1 MIGSRGS
8 NVRDSAAVRRA
19 PIDLP
24 LRRSLS
30 ESQMLS
36 RDSILADLRSGPG
49 PEILIIGAG
58 INGIGVFRDLAFQGV
73 GSLMVDAGDFCSA
86 TSSASSR
93 LIHGGIRYLEIGE
106 FALVRESVVERNR
119 LLLDAPHHVR
129 PLRVWVPVDN
139 LLRGAPSAV
148 GRFLH
153 LLRKPG
159 PKGAMV
165 MAIGL
170 WVYDFFGRPFRTMP
184 KHRMVPKAEFRRSM
198 PALAPSVRYVGEF
211 WDARLTAPERL
222 GLEMVAQ
229 GEAACPA
236 SKAAPYVSVVGR
248 DGGTV
253 HLRDEVTGERFT
265 VEPKVVINCGG
276 ARVDLIDAGLGIS
289 ERLIGGTKGSHL
301 VLRNREFADGLDGGM
316 LYFETPDHRI
326 CLAYPLDAEHVL
338 LGTTDIRT
346 DDPDDIACSAAEV
359 DYLFE
364 VMTLIMPTLRL
375 DRDQIVFTYAG
386 IRPLPVSDGVAGA
399 ISRDHSI
406 RTFPADGDRPFP
418 VLSLVGGKWT
428 TFRACAEEI
437 ADEVL
442 RFVGQSRLRSTAGVA
457 VGGGA
462 DFPADREAYLA
473 AEARRLGLTTA
484 RMATLFDRYGT
495 GAVSLVESFAGESE
509 IPLTTL
515 PDYSYQEV
523 TAISQRERV
532 TRLADLVLRRTHVAL
547 LGSAGPATIAELAD
561 VVGRALAWSP
571 DRIEA
576 EETTTM
582 DLLATRH
589 GRPG

>member
-1 MIGSRGS
+1 
-8 NVRDSAAVRRA
+8 
-19 PIDLP
+19 
-24 LRRSLS
+24 
-30 ESQMLS
+30 MLS
-36 RDSILADLRSGPG
+36 RDSILADLRSGSG
-49 PEILIIGAG
+49 PDILIIGAG
-58 INGIGVFRDLAFQGV
+58 VNGIGVFRDLAFQGV
-73 GSLMVDAGDFCSA
+73 GSLMVDGGDFCAA
-86 TSSASSR
+86 TSAASSR

-184 KHRMVPKAEFRRSM
+184 KHRMVSKAEFRRSM

-229 GEAACPA
+229 AEDACPEA
-236 SKAAPYVSVVGR
+236 RAAPYVSVVGR

-253 HLRDEVTGERFT
+253 HLVDEITGERFA

-276 ARVDLIDAGLGIS
+276 ARVDPVDDRLGIS

-301 VLRNREFADGLDGGM
+301 VLRNRAFAAGLDGGM

-326 CLAYPLDAEHVL
+326 CLAYPLDDDHVL

-346 DDPDDIACSAAEV
+346 DDPDDVACSSAEV

-364 VMTLIMPTLRL
+364 VMTLIMPTLKL

-386 IRPLPVSDGVAGA
+386 IRPLPMSEGVAGA

-406 RTFPADGDRPFP
+406 RTFPAEGDRPFP

-442 RFVGQSRLRSTAGVA
+442 RLVGRPRRRSTAGVSI
-457 VGGGA
+457 GGGA
-462 DFPADREAYLA
+462 NFPADPDAFVVT
-473 AEARRLGLTTA
+473 EARRLGLEPL
-484 RMATLFDRYGT
+484 RLATLFDRYGT
-495 GAVSLVESFAGESE
+495 SAVSLVESFAGQSE

-515 PDYSYQEV
+515 PHYSYQEV
-523 TAISQRERV
+523 TALSQRERV

-547 LGSAGPATIAELAD
+547 LGSAEPAAVAELGE
-561 VVGRALAWSP
+561 VVGRALDWSR
-571 DRIEA
+571 DRIDA
-576 EETTTM
+576 EVAATNH
-582 DLLATRH
+582 LLATRH

>member
-1 MIGSRGS
+1 M
-8 NVRDSAAVRRA
+8 
-19 PIDLP
+19 P
-24 LRRSLS
+24 
-30 ESQMLS
+30 S
-36 RDSILADLRSGPG
+36 RDSILADLRSGSYPD
-49 PEILIIGAG
+49 ILIIGAG

-73 GSLMVDAGDFCSA
+73 ASLMVDAGDFCSA

-106 FALVRESVVERNR
+106 FALVHESVVERNR
-119 LLLDAPHHVR
+119 LLLDAPHYVR

-139 LLRGAPSAV
+139 LLRGAPASV

-153 LLRKPG
+153 LIRKPG
-159 PKGAMV
+159 PKGALV

-170 WVYDFFGRPFRTMP
+170 WVYDLFGRRFRTMP
-184 KHRMVPKAEFRRSM
+184 RHRMVSKAEFRRSM
-198 PALAPSVRYVGEF
+198 PALAENVRYVGEF

-229 GEAACPA
+229 GENACSGA
-236 SKAAPYVSVVGR
+236 KAATYVGVVGR
-248 DGGTV
+248 EGGTI
-253 HLRDEVTGERFT
+253 HLMDEITGERFAVT
-265 VEPKVVINCGG
+265 PKVVINCGG
-276 ARVDLIDAGLGIS
+276 ARVDLVDDGLGIS

-301 VLRNREFADGLDGGM
+301 VLRNRDFAAGLDGGM

-326 CLAYPLDAEHVL
+326 CLAYPLDEEHVL

-346 DDPDDIACSAAEV
+346 DDPDDITCSSEEV

-364 VMTLIMPTLRL
+364 VMTLIMPKLRL
-375 DRDQIVFTYAG
+375 DREQIVFTYAG
-386 IRPLPVSDGVAGA
+386 IRPLPLSDGVAGA

-406 RTFPADGDRPFP
+406 RTFPADADRPFP

-442 RFVGQSRLRSTAGVA
+442 RLVGRPRRCSTAGVA

-462 DFPADREAYLA
+462 GFPADREAFVA
-473 AEARRLGLTTA
+473 VEAKRLGLATA
-484 RMATLFDRYGT
+484 RMATLFERYGT
-495 GAVSLVESFAGESE
+495 GAVTLVENFAGPGE

-515 PDYSYQEV
+515 PGYSYQEITV
-523 TAISQRERV
+523 IAQRERV
-532 TRLADLVLRRTHVAL
+532 TRLADVVLRRTHVAL
-547 LGSAGPATIAELAD
+547 LGAAGPAAVAELGE
-561 VVGRALAWSP
+561 VVGRALEWTRA
-571 DRIEA
+571 RIDA
-576 EETTTM
+576 EVKTTTE
-582 DLLATRH
+582 LLAARH